1 MPKSVCRMILGW
13 CFLHHWGLRQKQY
26 IKNWET
32 LAIIFTLYQNLY
44 IMYILY
50 IMYSIYLYIIYI
62 LYMTYLCTYLYKD
75 LHKQEFSWG
84 PAGSSHCAKKS
95 HFRDFHRSLHQK
107 TFGVWK
113 LSMFVVI
120 WGWISKPMIIIFLGI
135 TGITIHYP
143 AMT

>member
-1 MPKSVCRMILGW
+1 MPKSVFRMMLGW
-13 CFLHHWGLRQKQY
+13 CFLRHWGLRQKQY
-26 IKNWET
+26 IKNWES

-62 LYMTYLCTYLYKD
+62 LYMTYLCTYLYIRIYINKNF
-75 LHKQEFSWG
+75 HGVQ
-84 PAGSSHCAKKS
+84 PVQATARKKS

-120 WGWISKPMIIIFLGI
+120 WGWISQPMIIMFFWE
-135 TGITIHYP
+135 
-143 AMT
+143 